1 MTICTHLMCGD
12 GLMES
17 KSADRRSRSSTLIR
31 VLRAACSVINSA
43 ALAAWSQTLVSLFA
57 LYFAFVSVESWRE
70 QELAKRQAEIASTLI
85 IKVSSLHSVFTAM
98 WPEPQRYTE
107 ADLTK
112 EASILKA
119 VYTQPAYFQFLGQGK
134 ELKLY
139 AGVVS
144 GTIPDGF
151 LQLRIAELVGDLEAV
166 ATCVQH
172 LRTLD
177 REPIE
182 NKSGTIWKARA
193 MNALAVFSLLP
204 EQKSIPQNQNACN
217 FEFLDVLNQME
228 QIQKLASRY
237 LTLSPQARAKA
248 AAAAT

>member
-1 MTICTHLMCGD
+1 MAIAPLR
-12 GLMES
+12 
-17 KSADRRSRSSTLIR
+17 RRSSASKMVR
-31 VLRAACSVINSA
+31 VLRAACSVVNSS
-43 ALAAWSQTLVSLFA
+43 ALAAWAQTLVSMIA
-57 LYFAFVSVESWRE
+57 LYFAFVRVESWRE

-85 IKVSSLHSVFTAM
+85 IKISSLHSVFTAM
-98 WPEPQRYTE
+98 WPEPQRYTD

-112 EASILKA
+112 EGSILKA
-119 VYTQPAYFQFLGQGK
+119 VYAQPAYFQFLGQAK

-144 GTIPDGF
+144 GTIPEKV

-166 ATCVQH
+166 ADCVQH

-182 NKSGTIWKARA
+182 NKSGSIWKTRA
-193 MNALAVFSLLP
+193 MSALAVFSLLP
-204 EQKSIPQNQNACN
+204 EQKSIPQNKNACN
-217 FEFLDVLNQME
+217 FEFLDVLSQME
-228 QIQKLASRY
+228 QIQRLASKF

-248 AAAAT
+248 AAAS